1 MAGRMPRLLSAYPG
15 HTGNCPGIYASYV
28 TGRRP
33 SPTLLGFQLY
43 AISGRA
49 HFRHRPMQLR
59 AIHRGWAHSQ
69 AFGGNVSAFN
79 ANTTSEAFTRFA
91 QLVWPHGY
99 CWYPPKIK
107 NNVCHGLPP
116 AFKYVSLLC
125 YFHCSRGCY
134 KEAKRG
140 RDRERAKSETTKPS
154 CYAFDP
160 VRLLSHI
167 SPIALAVLFPTLVRA
182 QVLLLLLP
190 SPCLFVGHVC
200 SVIAKSGP
208 SGQLNCLQG
217 TVEVSGK
224 YVLRLLWRRWS
235 TPESGSSKLLPCQ
248 TGRACLSGLVIDQ
261 LVVLTPHVPV
271 L

>member
-1 MAGRMPRLLSAYPG
+1 MAGRIPRLLSAYPG
-15 HTGNCPGIYASYV
+15 RTGSCPGIYASYV

-79 ANTTSEAFTRFA
+79 ANTTSQAFTRFA
-91 QLVWPHGY
+91 QLIWPHGY

-140 RDRERAKSETTKPS
+140 GDRERAKSETTKPS

-167 SPIALAVLFPTLVRA
+167 SPIALAVLFPTLVCA
-182 QVLLLLLP
+182 QVLLLP
-190 SPCLFVGHVC
+190 
-200 SVIAKSGP
+200 
-208 SGQLNCLQG
+208 
-217 TVEVSGK
+217 
-224 YVLRLLWRRWS
+224 Y
-235 TPESGSSKLLPCQ
+235 
-248 TGRACLSGLVIDQ
+248 
-261 LVVLTPHVPV
+261 
-271 L
+271 

>member
-1 MAGRMPRLLSAYPG
+1 MAR
-15 HTGNCPGIYASYV
+15 
-28 TGRRP
+28 RRP
-33 SPTLLGFQLY
+33 RPHRELSRYLCQLRDWAQAQSYAAVFQLY

-79 ANTTSEAFTRFA
+79 ANATSQASTRFA

-107 NNVCHGLPP
+107 KNICHGLPP

-125 YFHCSRGCY
+125 YFRCSRGGY

-160 VRLLSHI
+160 VRLLSPI
-167 SPIALAVLFPTLVRA
+167 SPIALAVLFPTLVSA

-190 SPCLFVGHVC
+190 SPCLFVGRVC

-208 SGQLNCLQG
+208 SGQLNSLRG

-235 TPESGSSKLLPCQ
+235 TPESGSSQLLPCQ
-248 TGRACLSGLVIDQ
+248 TGRPCLSGLVIDQ